1 MRHNQDTRNVQKEST
16 DKKVRRQRHRR
27 RTTRKKDRKP
37 PATPTYF
44 SVWVTIMAKPKMECT
59 IFRGNELRE
68 EVVTEGI
75 VHAESWKSRYTVR
88 FTNKNLIE
96 EAKKL
101 CGGTKIFVTKGR
113 FEERPKRAGLEL
125 RIAEYRKK

>member
-1 MRHNQDTRNVQKEST
+1 
-16 DKKVRRQRHRR
+16 
-27 RTTRKKDRKP
+27 
-37 PATPTYF
+37 
-44 SVWVTIMAKPKMECT
+44 MECT

-75 VHAESWKSRYTVR
+75 VHAESWNSRYRVR

-96 EAKKL
+96 QAKKL

-113 FEERPKRAGLEL
+113 FEERPKREGLEL
-125 RIAEYRKK
+125 RIAEYIKI